1 MPLLRDSTGSPA
13 AAPSTAAGSD
23 GNALQL
29 HDAFVQA
36 IKDLTAMHEAQK
48 AKCEKLEQVILN
60 FPPKHHFPFLK
71 TLLTGMPRR
80 GAVSLEA
87 GGGPDRAEPGGGVHV
102 QVARR
107 EDQLRRH
114 QGRPPRRPG
123 QTLRVVKLLCR
134 SFW

>member
-60 FPPKHHFPFLK
+60 SPAKMSVSFFYKPFQACRDEEQSHWKRVAGLIERNRAAAFTYK
-71 TLLTGMPRR
+71 
-80 GAVSLEA
+80 SLDEKINSVA
-87 GGGPDRAEPGGGVHV
+87 TKVVHLGD
-102 QVARR
+102 QVRLI
-107 EDQLRRH
+107 EL
-114 QGRPPRRPG
+114 
-123 QTLRVVKLLCR
+123 
-134 SFW
+134 